1 MKCPREKYGH
11 RLTMRKTASH
21 RRRNS
26 TSGRWSKVRNVGPF
40 WSFASAPTLLCP
52 NPDSEASIGMQQP
65 PSRPFI
71 YTLASPA
78 EHQWLG
84 TYVCD
89 LPMWVI
95 CAPSLENRG
104 LLCSI
109 FLLSW
114 SVSLSMKADPSETA
128 ASQVF
133 CSTLCWASRTN
144 PTTDQSF
151 ISNHSAWL
159 LTDRAACAVYLS
171 QQVCLN

>member
-1 MKCPREKYGH
+1 MG
-11 RLTMRKTASH
+11 TAWLWGKQQV
-21 RRRNS
+21 
-26 TSGRWSKVRNVGPF
+26 TEEEILPQGAEARWGMWALFGPLPLH
-40 WSFASAPTLLCP
+40 PTLLCP

-65 PSRPFI
+65 PSGPFI
-71 YTLASPA
+71 HTLASPA

-95 CAPSLENRG
+95 CATSLENRG

-114 SVSLSMKADPSETA
+114 SVSLSMKADPSQTA

-159 LTDRAACAVYLS
+159 LTDGAACAVYLS